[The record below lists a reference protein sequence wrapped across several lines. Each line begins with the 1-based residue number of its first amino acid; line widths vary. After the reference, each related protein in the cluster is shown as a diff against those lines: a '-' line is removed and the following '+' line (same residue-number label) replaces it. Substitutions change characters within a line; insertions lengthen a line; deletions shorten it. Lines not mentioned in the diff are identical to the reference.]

1 MIGEVKILIKF
12 TFASTGALDISP
24 STGGPEKEEM
34 SMISILSN
42 PARQDRDHTSN
53 SRSRGINRD
62 LGELS
67 HQTYARADIVLKVK
81 GQNSVSHSQ

>member
-1 MIGEVKILIKF
+1 MCLKQYQSFGQVKILLKLILLLLMELW
-12 TFASTGALDISP
+12 ALDTDSSL

-53 SRSRGINRD
+53 LGSRGINRRTVT
-62 LGELS
+62 S
-67 HQTYARADIVLKVK
+67 YI
-81 GQNSVSHSQ
+81 HSGFYRS